1 VVLAYNIPNKLGE
14 IMNKYFQTLNQIPI
28 HPIITKMRDIAYRQ
42 QVPIINDEGLVFLL
56 FLVKTIKAKRILEIG
71 TAIGFSAIHMA
82 LVDEA
87 IHVETIERDPVLVE
101 QAITHIR
108 EANLTSQITLIHEDA
123 LLLEVQQLK
132 GNYDIIFIDAAKAQY
147 QKFFTKYAPLL
158 ATSGIIVSDNLL
170 FHGLVTGEKEIESK
184 NLRHLVEKID
194 AFNKWLAK
202 NPDYD
207 TTFFA
212 IGDGMAV
219 STRCKR

>member
-1 VVLAYNIPNKLGE
+1 MSN
-14 IMNKYFQTLNQIPI
+14 YFQTFNQLPI
-28 HPIITKMRDIAYRQ
+28 HPIITKMREIAYHQ
-42 QVPIINDEGLVFLL
+42 QVPIINDEGLAFLL

-87 IHVETIERDPVLVE
+87 IHLETIERDPVLVE
-101 QAITHIR
+101 QAITHIQ
-108 EANLTSQITLIHEDA
+108 EANLASQITLIPEDA
-123 LLLEVQQLK
+123 LLVDVQQLK
-132 GNYDIIFIDAAKAQY
+132 GNYDLIFIDAAKAQY

-158 ATSGIIVSDNLL
+158 ASSGIIVCDNLL
-170 FHGLVTGEKEIESK
+170 FHGLVAGEKEIESK